1 MEMNADIIP
10 ARTPAEIFLARAFDA
25 SKAGLPGNTD
35 VAKWREVSFKAFN
48 ASGLPH
54 RRIETWHYT
63 DLRTLMADAL
73 PLPTAPAAA
82 TIDALRKEFAAA
94 RAPARR
100 LVLVDG
106 FFVPELSGGLPEGLK
121 VRSLASAL
129 TEGRSDLIALLSSQD
144 LAVQDSIV
152 SLNAALMQAGA
163 VIEVAPG
170 TVIAEPVTLIHVTA
184 SPAPA

>member
-1 MEMNADIIP
+1 MEMNDIIP

-25 SKAGLPGNTD
+25 SKAGLPGNTN
-35 VAKWREVSFKAFN
+35 VAKWREASFKAFN

-63 DLRTLMADAL
+63 DLRTLMRDAL
-73 PLPTAPAAA
+73 PLATAPAGA

-94 RAPARR
+94 RVPARR

-121 VRSLASAL
+121 
-129 TEGRSDLIALLSSQD
+129 GRS
-144 LAVQDSIV
+144 
-152 SLNAALMQAGA
+152 
-163 VIEVAPG
+163 P
-170 TVIAEPVTLIHVTA
+170 
-184 SPAPA
+184 